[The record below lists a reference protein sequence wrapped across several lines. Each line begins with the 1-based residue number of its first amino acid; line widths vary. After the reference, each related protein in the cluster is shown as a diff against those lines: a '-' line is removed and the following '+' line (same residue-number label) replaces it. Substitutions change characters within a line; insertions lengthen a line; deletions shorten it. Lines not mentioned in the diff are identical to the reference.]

1 MALSNKFIEVLISK
15 ISEEIVGAYVNKIT
29 MLNDTDFLISKSK
42 NSKEKIFITINNRF
56 PFFTLCEESK
66 TFMSKTSNLVTKLKK
81 ELENGKIISV
91 DKIEADRIIKLVVSK
106 TTDAYK
112 KVTRTLYI
120 ELIPNNTNLILCDE
134 NNVILTC
141 FKNTSID
148 RNGRFVSPNAIYV
161 EPTIHIKNDY
171 SQYELELM
179 KTQNQNSLELYFDGT
194 NYTVIPA
201 NDSKVITPN
210 DLYLNYFSKMEDK
223 HRLDANKDVVLAINR
238 NLKSLK
244 KKLIS
249 LESELKKAKNM
260 DKYKDYGDLLITFSN
275 DLVIEK
281 SQKIV
286 NVNGI
291 EIPFN
296 PLKSIM
302 ENANDNYN
310 YYKKAKRSIG
320 HLEEQIAIA
329 NDKISYFETL
339 ANQLESSNDLDLKGI
354 EFELI
359 ENGYINKKI
368 LKKQTSKSQ
377 GMSKPYYI
385 VLDNVKIGFG
395 KNNFQNNYLTFS
407 LAKPNY
413 YFLHVKDKPGSHVII
428 FDENPSKHVI
438 ELAASIA
445 LINSNM
451 EDGEVQFTKKRN
463 VKKINSF
470 GKVSLSNYESF
481 FIRNIDDNLKKMVKN
496 VKKI

>member
-1 MALSNKFIEVLISK
+1 
-15 ISEEIVGAYVNKIT
+15 
-29 MLNDTDFLISKSK
+29 
-42 NSKEKIFITINNRF
+42 
-56 PFFTLCEESK
+56 
-66 TFMSKTSNLVTKLKK
+66 
-81 ELENGKIISV
+81 
-91 DKIEADRIIKLVVSK
+91 
-106 TTDAYK
+106 
-112 KVTRTLYI
+112 
-120 ELIPNNTNLILCDE
+120 
-134 NNVILTC
+134 
-141 FKNTSID
+141 
-148 RNGRFVSPNAIYV
+148 
-161 EPTIHIKNDY
+161 
-171 SQYELELM
+171 
-179 KTQNQNSLELYFDGT
+179 
-194 NYTVIPA
+194 
-201 NDSKVITPN
+201 
-210 DLYLNYFSKMEDK
+210 
-223 HRLDANKDVVLAINR
+223 
-238 NLKSLK
+238 
-244 KKLIS
+244 
-249 LESELKKAKNM
+249 
-260 DKYKDYGDLLITFSN
+260 
-275 DLVIEK
+275 
-281 SQKIV
+281 
-286 NVNGI
+286 
-291 EIPFN
+291 
-296 PLKSIM
+296 M

-470 GKVSLSNYESF
+470 GKV
-481 FIRNIDDNLKKMVKN
+481 
-496 VKKI
+496 